1 MAFREDNQHVVND
14 LKLETQGHL
23 RTIGANEASI
33 STFDGKF
40 TSLEDREELRNCK
53 SEIET
58 LQLDIKAR
66 DKTIIDEAK
75 KASEAKDA
83 LKKQL
88 EEAARI
94 PL

>member
-1 MAFREDNQHVVND
+1 MND
-14 LKLETQGHL
+14 LKLENQGHL

-33 STFDGKF
+33 STLKGRSA
-40 TSLEDREELRNCK
+40 SLEDGEELKNRK

-75 KASEAKDA
+75 KASEAKYT
-83 LKKQL
+83 LKK
-88 EEAARI
+88 
-94 PL
+94 